1 MAKSGEDELITQT
14 DAAKLRATSP
24 QAINELVRRGRLRSV
39 ERYGRQ
45 LVYRS
50 EVLAFEPKTHKARS
64 VKVGANKKGKSKK

>member
-1 MAKSGEDELITQT
+1 MAKSDEDELITQT
-14 DAAKLRATSP
+14 DAAKLRATSS

-50 EVLAFEPKTHKARS
+50 EVLAFEPKTHKARA
-64 VKVGANKKGKSKK
+64 VKAGASKKGKAKK